1 MQKDKERKESE
12 MAVIDFIVSILSTPA
27 ILVGLIALL
36 GLVLQKAPTEQVIS
50 GTLKTIV
57 GFLVLG
63 AGASFVQTGSLLAF
77 GEVFNYAFHMQGVVT
92 NTDAFAAIAL
102 KDFGQA
108 TALIMCVGMIVNI
121 VLARFS
127 NLKFIFLTG
136 HSALYMSAMF
146 AVFLSGVGHLSGWQ
160 LVVAGGALQGLYMAL
175 APAICEPTMKKVT
188 GTDAVALGHT
198 SSVAY
203 WAAGAIGSLF
213 GKGEDTKSTEDIKF
227 SQALSFLRDTT
238 VAIGLTM
245 VLFFV
250 VVTGIAVA
258 QGILAADPSQFQNLD
273 ELLNVGTDTQ
283 TNWIVWSIKS
293 GLSFAGGVYIILA
306 GVRMVIS
313 EITPAFKGIADKL
326 VPGAKPALDCPVT
339 FAYAP
344 NAVIIGFLSS
354 FVGGIVA
361 LAILGFID
369 ASMIPVALILPG
381 VVPHFFCGATAGV
394 FGNARGGIRGCV
406 AGSFVNGL
414 LGGFL
419 PAACMPVLT
428 AQGFSNLTFG
438 DADFGTIGIL
448 LNGVMQL
455 LQGPG
460 LLVLCIVLCLLPIA
474 VSLIKP
480 AKKADAE

>member
-1 MQKDKERKESE
+1 MP
-12 MAVIDFIVSILSTPA
+12 VIDFVVSILSTPA

-36 GLVLQKAPTEQVIS
+36 GLLLQKAPLEKVIT

-108 TALIMCVGMIVNI
+108 TALIMCVGMLMNI

-160 LVVAGGALQGLYMAL
+160 LVVAGGALMGLYMAL

-213 GKGEDTKSTEDIKF
+213 SKKGEKVKSTEDINF

-258 QGILAADPSQFQNLD
+258 QGLLNEDPSQFQNLN

-293 GLSFAGGVYIILA
+293 GLAFAGGVYIILA
-306 GVRMVIS
+306 GVRMVIG

-344 NAVIIGFLSS
+344 NAVIIGFLCS
-354 FVGGIVA
+354 FAGGIVA
-361 LAILGFID
+361 LLVLGLID
-369 ASMIPVALILPG
+369 ATMIPVALILPG

-394 FGNARGGIRGCV
+394 CGNARGGIKGCV

-448 LNGVMQL
+448 LNGVMGF

-460 LLVLCIVLCLLPIA
+460 LLVLCIVLALLPIIIA
-474 VSLIKP
+474 RFVPS
-480 AKKADAE
+480 KAQAE

>member
-1 MQKDKERKESE
+1 MP
-12 MAVIDFIVSILSTPA
+12 VIDFVVSILSTPA

-36 GLVLQKAPTEQVIS
+36 GLLLQKAPLEKVIT

-108 TALIMCVGMIVNI
+108 TALIMCVGMLMNI

-146 AVFLSGVGHLSGWQ
+146 AVFLSGVGHLNGWQ
-160 LVVAGGALQGLYMAL
+160 LVVAGGALMGLYMAL

-188 GTDAVALGHT
+188 GTDAVALAHT

-213 GKGEDTKSTEDIKF
+213 SKKGEKVKSTEDINF

-258 QGILAADPSQFQNLD
+258 QGLLNEDPSQFQNLN

-293 GLSFAGGVYIILA
+293 GLAFAGGVYIILA
-306 GVRMVIS
+306 GVRMVIG

-344 NAVIIGFLSS
+344 NAVIIGFLCS
-354 FVGGIVA
+354 FAGGIVA
-361 LAILGFID
+361 LLVLGLID
-369 ASMIPVALILPG
+369 ATMIPVALILPG

-394 FGNARGGIRGCV
+394 FGNARGGIKGCV

-448 LNGVMQL
+448 LNGVMGF

-460 LLVLCIVLCLLPIA
+460 LLVLCIVLALLPIIIA
-474 VSLIKP
+474 RFVPS
-480 AKKADAE
+480 KAQAE

>member
-1 MQKDKERKESE
+1 MP
-12 MAVIDFIVSILSTPA
+12 VIDFVVSILSTPA

-36 GLVLQKAPTEQVIS
+36 GLLLQKAPLEKVIT

-108 TALIMCVGMIVNI
+108 TALIMCVGMLMNI

-160 LVVAGGALQGLYMAL
+160 LVVAGGALMGLYMAL

-213 GKGEDTKSTEDIKF
+213 AKKDEKVKSTEDINF
-227 SQALSFLRDTT
+227 SQALSFPRDTT

-258 QGILAADPSQFQNLD
+258 QGLLNEDPSQFQNLN

-293 GLSFAGGVYIILA
+293 GLAFAGGVYVILA
-306 GVRMVIS
+306 GVRMVIG

-344 NAVIIGFLSS
+344 NAVIIGFLCS
-354 FVGGIVA
+354 FAGGIVA
-361 LAILGFID
+361 LLVLGLID
-369 ASMIPVALILPG
+369 ATMIPVALILPG

-394 FGNARGGIRGCV
+394 FGNARGGIKGCV

-448 LNGVMQL
+448 LNGVMGF

-460 LLVLCIVLCLLPIA
+460 LLVLCIVLALLPIIIA
-474 VSLIKP
+474 RFVPS
-480 AKKADAE
+480 KAQTE

>member
-1 MQKDKERKESE
+1 MP
-12 MAVIDFIVSILSTPA
+12 VIDFVVSILSTPA

-36 GLVLQKAPTEQVIS
+36 GLLLQKAPLEKVIT

-108 TALIMCVGMIVNI
+108 TALIMCVGMLMNI

-160 LVVAGGALQGLYMAL
+160 LVVAGGALMGLYMAL

-213 GKGEDTKSTEDIKF
+213 SKKGEKVKSTEDINF
-227 SQALSFLRDTT
+227 SQALAFLRDTT

-258 QGILAADPSQFQNLD
+258 QGLLNEDPSQFQNLN

-293 GLSFAGGVYIILA
+293 GLAFAGGVYIILA
-306 GVRMVIS
+306 GVRMVIG

-344 NAVIIGFLSS
+344 NAVIIGFLCS
-354 FVGGIVA
+354 FAGGIVA
-361 LAILGFID
+361 LLVLGLID
-369 ASMIPVALILPG
+369 ATMIPVALILPG

-394 FGNARGGIRGCV
+394 FGNARGGIKGCV

-448 LNGVMQL
+448 LNGVMGF

-460 LLVLCIVLCLLPIA
+460 LLVLCIVLALLPIIIA
-474 VSLIKP
+474 RFVPS
-480 AKKADAE
+480 KAQAE

>member
-1 MQKDKERKESE
+1 MP
-12 MAVIDFIVSILSTPA
+12 VIDFVVSILSIPA

-36 GLVLQKAPTEQVIS
+36 GLLLQKAPLEKVIT

-108 TALIMCVGMIVNI
+108 TALIMCVGMLMNI

-127 NLKFIFLTG
+127 KLKFIFLTG

-160 LVVAGGALQGLYMAL
+160 LVVAGGALMGLYMAL

-213 GKGEDTKSTEDIKF
+213 AKKGEKVKSTEDINF

-258 QGILAADPSQFQNLD
+258 QGLLNEDPSQFQNLN

-293 GLSFAGGVYIILA
+293 GLAFAGGVYVILA
-306 GVRMVIS
+306 GVRMVIG

-344 NAVIIGFLSS
+344 NAVIIGFLCS
-354 FVGGIVA
+354 FAGGIVA
-361 LAILGFID
+361 LLVLGLID
-369 ASMIPVALILPG
+369 ATMIPVALILPG

-394 FGNARGGIRGCV
+394 FGNARGGIKGCV

-448 LNGVMQL
+448 LNGVMGF

-460 LLVLCIVLCLLPIA
+460 LLVLCIVLALLPIIIA
-474 VSLIKP
+474 RFVPS
-480 AKKADAE
+480 KAQAE

>member
-1 MQKDKERKESE
+1 MP
-12 MAVIDFIVSILSTPA
+12 VIDFVVSILSTPA

-36 GLVLQKAPTEQVIS
+36 GLLLQKAPLEKVVT

-108 TALIMCVGMIVNI
+108 TALIMCVGMLMNI

-160 LVVAGGALQGLYMAL
+160 LVVAGGALMGLYMAL

-213 GKGEDTKSTEDIKF
+213 AKKDEKVKSTEDINF

-258 QGILAADPSQFQNLD
+258 QGLLNEDPSQFQNLN

-293 GLSFAGGVYIILA
+293 GLAFAGGVYVILA
-306 GVRMVIS
+306 GVRMVIG

-344 NAVIIGFLSS
+344 NAVIIGFLCS
-354 FVGGIVA
+354 FAGGIVA
-361 LAILGFID
+361 LLVLGLID
-369 ASMIPVALILPG
+369 ATMIPVALILPG

-394 FGNARGGIRGCV
+394 FGNARGGIKGCI

-448 LNGVMQL
+448 LNGVMGF

-460 LLVLCIVLCLLPIA
+460 LLVLCIVLALLPIIIA
-474 VSLIKP
+474 RFVPS
-480 AKKADAE
+480 KAQAE

>member
-1 MQKDKERKESE
+1 MP
-12 MAVIDFIVSILSTPA
+12 VIDFVVSILSTPA

-36 GLVLQKAPTEQVIS
+36 GLLLQKAPLEKVIT

-108 TALIMCVGMIVNI
+108 TALIMCVGMLMNI

-160 LVVAGGALQGLYMAL
+160 LVVAGGALMGLYMAL

-213 GKGEDTKSTEDIKF
+213 AKKDEKVKSTEDINF

-258 QGILAADPSQFQNLD
+258 QGLLNEDPSQFQNLN

-293 GLSFAGGVYIILA
+293 GLAFAGGVYVILA
-306 GVRMVIS
+306 GVRMVIG

-344 NAVIIGFLSS
+344 NAVIIGFLCS
-354 FVGGIVA
+354 FAGGIVA
-361 LAILGFID
+361 LLVLGLID
-369 ASMIPVALILPG
+369 ATMIPVALILPG

-394 FGNARGGIRGCV
+394 FGNARGGIKGCV

-448 LNGVMQL
+448 LNGVMGF

-460 LLVLCIVLCLLPIA
+460 LLVLCIVLALLPIIIA
-474 VSLIKP
+474 RFVPS
-480 AKKADAE
+480 KAQAE

>member
-1 MQKDKERKESE
+1 MP
-12 MAVIDFIVSILSTPA
+12 VIDFVVSILSTPA

-36 GLVLQKAPTEQVIS
+36 GLLLQKAPLEKVIT

-108 TALIMCVGMIVNI
+108 TALIMCVGMLMNI

-146 AVFLSGVGHLSGWQ
+146 AVFLSGVGHLGGWQ
-160 LVVAGGALQGLYMAL
+160 LVVAGGALMGLYMAL

-213 GKGEDTKSTEDIKF
+213 AKKDEKVKSTEDINF

-258 QGILAADPSQFQNLD
+258 QGLLNEDPSQFQNLN

-293 GLSFAGGVYIILA
+293 GLAFAGGVYIILA
-306 GVRMVIS
+306 GVRMVIG

-326 VPGAKPALDCPVT
+326 VPGSKPALDCPVT

-344 NAVIIGFLSS
+344 NAVIIGFLCS
-354 FVGGIVA
+354 FAGGIVA
-361 LAILGFID
+361 LLVLGLID
-369 ASMIPVALILPG
+369 ATMIPVALILPG

-394 FGNARGGIRGCV
+394 FGNARGGIKGCV

-448 LNGVMQL
+448 LNGVMGF

-460 LLVLCIVLCLLPIA
+460 LLVLCIVLALLPIIIA
-474 VSLIKP
+474 RFVPS
-480 AKKADAE
+480 KAQAE

>member
-1 MQKDKERKESE
+1 MP
-12 MAVIDFIVSILSTPA
+12 VIDFVVSILSTPA

-36 GLVLQKAPTEQVIS
+36 GLLLQKAPLEKVIT

-108 TALIMCVGMIVNI
+108 TALIMCVGMLMNI

-160 LVVAGGALQGLYMAL
+160 LVVAGGALMGLYMAL

-188 GTDAVALGHT
+188 GTDAVALAHT

-213 GKGEDTKSTEDIKF
+213 SKKGEKVKSTEDINF

-258 QGILAADPSQFQNLD
+258 QGLLNEDPSQFQNLN

-293 GLSFAGGVYIILA
+293 GLAFAGGVYIILA
-306 GVRMVIS
+306 GVRMVIG

-344 NAVIIGFLSS
+344 NAVIIGFLCS
-354 FVGGIVA
+354 FAGGIVA
-361 LAILGFID
+361 LLVLGLID
-369 ASMIPVALILPG
+369 ATMIPVALILPG

-394 FGNARGGIRGCV
+394 FGNARGGIKGCV

-448 LNGVMQL
+448 LNGVMGF

-460 LLVLCIVLCLLPIA
+460 LLVLCIVLALLPIIIA
-474 VSLIKP
+474 RFVPS
-480 AKKADAE
+480 KAQAE

>member
-1 MQKDKERKESE
+1 MP
-12 MAVIDFIVSILSTPA
+12 VIDFVVSILSTPA

-36 GLVLQKAPTEQVIS
+36 GLLLQKAPLEKVIT

-102 KDFGQA
+102 RDFGQA
-108 TALIMCVGMIVNI
+108 TALIMCVGMLMNI

-160 LVVAGGALQGLYMAL
+160 LVVAGGALMGLYMAL

-213 GKGEDTKSTEDIKF
+213 SKKGEKVKSTEDINF

-258 QGILAADPSQFQNLD
+258 QGLLNEDPSQFQNLN

-293 GLSFAGGVYIILA
+293 GLAFAGGVYVILA
-306 GVRMVIS
+306 GVRMVIG

-344 NAVIIGFLSS
+344 NAVIIGFLCS
-354 FVGGIVA
+354 FAGGIVA
-361 LAILGFID
+361 LLVLGLID
-369 ASMIPVALILPG
+369 ATMIPVALILPG

-394 FGNARGGIRGCV
+394 FGNARGGIKGCV

-448 LNGVMQL
+448 LNGVMGF

-460 LLVLCIVLCLLPIA
+460 LLVLCIVLALLPIIIA
-474 VSLIKP
+474 RFVPS
-480 AKKADAE
+480 KAQAE

>member
-1 MQKDKERKESE
+1 MP
-12 MAVIDFIVSILSTPA
+12 VIDFVVSILSTPA

-36 GLVLQKAPTEQVIS
+36 GLLLQKAPLEKVIT

-108 TALIMCVGMIVNI
+108 TALIMCVGMLMNI

-160 LVVAGGALQGLYMAL
+160 LVVAGGALMGLYMAL

-213 GKGEDTKSTEDIKF
+213 SKKGEKVKSTEDINF

-258 QGILAADPSQFQNLD
+258 QGLLNEDPSQFQNLN

-293 GLSFAGGVYIILA
+293 GLAFAGGVYVILA
-306 GVRMVIS
+306 GVRMVIG

-344 NAVIIGFLSS
+344 NAVIIGFLCS
-354 FVGGIVA
+354 FAGGIVA
-361 LAILGFID
+361 LLVLGLID
-369 ASMIPVALILPG
+369 ATMIPVALILPG

-394 FGNARGGIRGCV
+394 FGNARGGIKGCI

-448 LNGVMQL
+448 LNGVMGF

-460 LLVLCIVLCLLPIA
+460 LLVLCIVLALLPIIIA
-474 VSLIKP
+474 RFVPS
-480 AKKADAE
+480 KAQAE

>member
-1 MQKDKERKESE
+1 MP
-12 MAVIDFIVSILSTPA
+12 VIDFVVSILSTPA

-36 GLVLQKAPTEQVIS
+36 GLLLQKAPLEKVIT

-108 TALIMCVGMIVNI
+108 TALIMCVGMLMNI

-160 LVVAGGALQGLYMAL
+160 LVVAGGALMGLYMAL

-213 GKGEDTKSTEDIKF
+213 SKKGEKVKSTEDINF

-258 QGILAADPSQFQNLD
+258 QGLLNEDPSQFQNLN

-293 GLSFAGGVYIILA
+293 GLAFAGGVYVILA
-306 GVRMVIS
+306 GVRMVIG

-344 NAVIIGFLSS
+344 NAVIIGFLCS
-354 FVGGIVA
+354 FAGGIVA
-361 LAILGFID
+361 LLVLGLID
-369 ASMIPVALILPG
+369 ATMIPVALILPG

-394 FGNARGGIRGCV
+394 FGNARGGIKGCV

-448 LNGVMQL
+448 LNGVMGF

-460 LLVLCIVLCLLPIA
+460 LLVLCIVLALLPIITA
-474 VSLIKP
+474 RFVPS
-480 AKKADAE
+480 KAQAE

>member
-1 MQKDKERKESE
+1 MP
-12 MAVIDFIVSILSTPA
+12 VIDFVVSILSTPA

-36 GLVLQKAPTEQVIS
+36 GLLLQKAPLEKVIT

-108 TALIMCVGMIVNI
+108 TALIMCVGMLMNI

-160 LVVAGGALQGLYMAL
+160 LVVAGGALMGLYMAL

-188 GTDAVALGHT
+188 GTDAVALAHT

-213 GKGEDTKSTEDIKF
+213 AKKDEKVKSTEDINF

-258 QGILAADPSQFQNLD
+258 QGLLNEDPSQFQNLN

-293 GLSFAGGVYIILA
+293 GLAFAGGVYIILA
-306 GVRMVIS
+306 GVRMVIG

-344 NAVIIGFLSS
+344 NAVIIGFLCS
-354 FVGGIVA
+354 FAGGIVA
-361 LAILGFID
+361 LLVLGLID
-369 ASMIPVALILPG
+369 ATMIPVALILPG

-394 FGNARGGIRGCV
+394 FGNARGGIKGCV

-448 LNGVMQL
+448 LNGVMGF

-460 LLVLCIVLCLLPIA
+460 LLVLCVVLALLPIIIA
-474 VSLIKP
+474 RFVPS
-480 AKKADAE
+480 KAQAE

>member
-1 MQKDKERKESE
+1 MP
-12 MAVIDFIVSILSTPA
+12 VIDFVVSILSTPA

-36 GLVLQKAPTEQVIS
+36 GLLLQKAPLEKVIT

-108 TALIMCVGMIVNI
+108 TALIMCVGMLMNI

-160 LVVAGGALQGLYMAL
+160 LVVAGGALMGLYMAL

-213 GKGEDTKSTEDIKF
+213 SKKGEKVKSTEDINF

-258 QGILAADPSQFQNLD
+258 QGLLNEDPSQFQNLN

-293 GLSFAGGVYIILA
+293 GLAFAGGVYVILA
-306 GVRMVIS
+306 GVRMVIG

-344 NAVIIGFLSS
+344 NAVIIGFLCS
-354 FVGGIVA
+354 FAGGIVA
-361 LAILGFID
+361 LLVLGLID
-369 ASMIPVALILPG
+369 ATMIPVALILPG

-394 FGNARGGIRGCV
+394 FGNARGGIKGCV

-414 LGGFL
+414 LGGLL

-448 LNGVMQL
+448 LNGVMGF

-460 LLVLCIVLCLLPIA
+460 LLVLCIVLALLPIIIA
-474 VSLIKP
+474 RFVPS
-480 AKKADAE
+480 KAQAE

>member
-1 MQKDKERKESE
+1 MP
-12 MAVIDFIVSILSTPA
+12 VIDFVVSILSTPA

-36 GLVLQKAPTEQVIS
+36 GLLLQKAPLEKVIT

-108 TALIMCVGMIVNI
+108 TALIMCVGMLMNI

-160 LVVAGGALQGLYMAL
+160 LVVAGGALMGLYMAL

-213 GKGEDTKSTEDIKF
+213 SKKGEEVKSTEDINF

-258 QGILAADPSQFQNLD
+258 QGLLNEDPSQFQNLN

-293 GLSFAGGVYIILA
+293 GLAFAGGVYVILA
-306 GVRMVIS
+306 GVRMVIG

-344 NAVIIGFLSS
+344 NAVIIGFLCS
-354 FVGGIVA
+354 FAGGIVA
-361 LAILGFID
+361 LLVLGLID
-369 ASMIPVALILPG
+369 ATMIPVALILPG

-394 FGNARGGIRGCV
+394 FGNARGGIKGCV

-448 LNGVMQL
+448 LNGVMGF

-460 LLVLCIVLCLLPIA
+460 LLVLCIVLALLPIIIA
-474 VSLIKP
+474 RFVPS
-480 AKKADAE
+480 KAQAE

>member
-1 MQKDKERKESE
+1 MP
-12 MAVIDFIVSILSTPA
+12 VIDFVVSILSTPA

-36 GLVLQKAPTEQVIS
+36 GLLLQKAPLEKVIT

-108 TALIMCVGMIVNI
+108 TALIMCVGMLMNI

-160 LVVAGGALQGLYMAL
+160 LVVAGGALMGLYMAL

-188 GTDAVALGHT
+188 GTDAVALAHT

-213 GKGEDTKSTEDIKF
+213 AKKDEKVKSTEDINF
-227 SQALSFLRDTT
+227 SQVLSFLRDTT

-258 QGILAADPSQFQNLD
+258 QGLLNEDPSQFQNLN

-293 GLSFAGGVYIILA
+293 GLAFAGGVYIILA
-306 GVRMVIS
+306 GVRMVIG

-344 NAVIIGFLSS
+344 NAVIIGFLCS
-354 FVGGIVA
+354 FAGGIVA
-361 LAILGFID
+361 LLVLGLID
-369 ASMIPVALILPG
+369 ATMIPVALILPG

-394 FGNARGGIRGCV
+394 FGNARGGIKGCV

-448 LNGVMQL
+448 LNGVMGF

-460 LLVLCIVLCLLPIA
+460 LLVLCIVLALLPIIIA
-474 VSLIKP
+474 RFVPS
-480 AKKADAE
+480 KAQAE

>member
-1 MQKDKERKESE
+1 MP
-12 MAVIDFIVSILSTPA
+12 VIDFVVSILSTPA

-36 GLVLQKAPTEQVIS
+36 GLLLQKAPLEKVIT

-108 TALIMCVGMIVNI
+108 TALIMCVGMLMNI

-160 LVVAGGALQGLYMAL
+160 LVVAGGALMGLYMAL

-188 GTDAVALGHT
+188 GTDAVALAHT

-213 GKGEDTKSTEDIKF
+213 AKKDEKVKSTEDINF

-258 QGILAADPSQFQNLD
+258 QGLLNEDPSQFQNLN

-293 GLSFAGGVYIILA
+293 GLAFAGGVYVILA
-306 GVRMVIS
+306 GVRMVIG

-344 NAVIIGFLSS
+344 NAVIIGFLCS
-354 FVGGIVA
+354 FAGGIVA
-361 LAILGFID
+361 LLVLGLID
-369 ASMIPVALILPG
+369 ATIIPVALILPG

-394 FGNARGGIRGCV
+394 FGNARGGIKGCV

-448 LNGVMQL
+448 LNGVMGF

-460 LLVLCIVLCLLPIA
+460 LLVLCIVLALLPIIIA
-474 VSLIKP
+474 RFVPS
-480 AKKADAE
+480 KAQAE

>member
-1 MQKDKERKESE
+1 MP
-12 MAVIDFIVSILSTPA
+12 VIDFVVSILSTPA

-36 GLVLQKAPTEQVIS
+36 GLLLQKAPLEKVIT

-108 TALIMCVGMIVNI
+108 TALIMCVGMLMNI

-160 LVVAGGALQGLYMAL
+160 LVVAGGALMGLYMAL

-213 GKGEDTKSTEDIKF
+213 SKKGEKVKSTEDINF

-258 QGILAADPSQFQNLD
+258 QGLLNEDPSQFQNLN
-273 ELLNVGTDTQ
+273 ELLNVGTDTE

-293 GLSFAGGVYIILA
+293 GLAFAGGVYIILA
-306 GVRMVIS
+306 GVRMVIG

-344 NAVIIGFLSS
+344 NAVIIGFLCS
-354 FVGGIVA
+354 FAGGIVA
-361 LAILGFID
+361 LLVLGLID
-369 ASMIPVALILPG
+369 ATMIPVALILPG

-394 FGNARGGIRGCV
+394 FGNARGGIKGCV

-448 LNGVMQL
+448 LNGAMGF

-460 LLVLCIVLCLLPIA
+460 LLVLCVVLALLPIIIA
-474 VSLIKP
+474 RFVPS
-480 AKKADAE
+480 KAQAE

>member
-1 MQKDKERKESE
+1 MP
-12 MAVIDFIVSILSTPA
+12 VIDFVVSILSTPA

-36 GLVLQKAPTEQVIS
+36 GLLLQKAPLEKVIT

-108 TALIMCVGMIVNI
+108 TALIMCVGMLMNI

-160 LVVAGGALQGLYMAL
+160 LVVAGGALMGLYMAI

-213 GKGEDTKSTEDIKF
+213 AKKDEKVKSTEDINF

-258 QGILAADPSQFQNLD
+258 QGLLNEDPSQFQNLN

-293 GLSFAGGVYIILA
+293 GLAFAGGVYIILA
-306 GVRMVIS
+306 GVRMVIG

-344 NAVIIGFLSS
+344 NAVIIGFLCS
-354 FVGGIVA
+354 FAGGIVA
-361 LAILGFID
+361 LLVLGLID
-369 ASMIPVALILPG
+369 ATMIPVALILPG

-394 FGNARGGIRGCV
+394 FGNARGGIKGCV

-448 LNGVMQL
+448 LNGVMGF

-460 LLVLCIVLCLLPIA
+460 LLVLCIVLALLPIIIA
-474 VSLIKP
+474 RFVPS
-480 AKKADAE
+480 KAQAE

>member
-1 MQKDKERKESE
+1 MP
-12 MAVIDFIVSILSTPA
+12 VIDFVVSILSTPA

-36 GLVLQKAPTEQVIS
+36 GLLLQKAPLEKVIT

-108 TALIMCVGMIVNI
+108 TALIMCVGMLMNI

-160 LVVAGGALQGLYMAL
+160 LVVAGGALMGLYMAL

-213 GKGEDTKSTEDIKF
+213 AKKDEKVKSTEDINF

-258 QGILAADPSQFQNLD
+258 QGLLNEDPSQFQNLN

-293 GLSFAGGVYIILA
+293 GLAFAGGVYIILA
-306 GVRMVIS
+306 GVRMVIG

-344 NAVIIGFLSS
+344 NAVIIGFLCS
-354 FVGGIVA
+354 FAGGIVA
-361 LAILGFID
+361 LLVLGLID
-369 ASMIPVALILPG
+369 ATMIPVALILPG

-394 FGNARGGIRGCV
+394 FGNARGGIKGCV

-448 LNGVMQL
+448 LNGVMGF

-460 LLVLCIVLCLLPIA
+460 LLVLCIVLALLPIIIA
-474 VSLIKP
+474 RFVPS
-480 AKKADAE
+480 KAQAE

>member
-1 MQKDKERKESE
+1 MP
-12 MAVIDFIVSILSTPA
+12 VIDFVVSILSTPA

-36 GLVLQKAPTEQVIS
+36 GLLLQKAPLEKVIT

-108 TALIMCVGMIVNI
+108 TALIMCVGMLMNI

-160 LVVAGGALQGLYMAL
+160 LVVAGGALMGLYMAL

-188 GTDAVALGHT
+188 GTDAVALAHT

-213 GKGEDTKSTEDIKF
+213 AKKDEKVKSTEDINF

-258 QGILAADPSQFQNLD
+258 QGLLNEDPSQFQNLN

-293 GLSFAGGVYIILA
+293 GLAFAGGVYVILA
-306 GVRMVIS
+306 GVRMVIG

-344 NAVIIGFLSS
+344 NAVIIGFLCS
-354 FVGGIVA
+354 FAGGIVA
-361 LAILGFID
+361 LLVLGLID
-369 ASMIPVALILPG
+369 ATMIPVALILPG

-394 FGNARGGIRGCV
+394 FGNARGGIKGCV

-448 LNGVMQL
+448 LNGVMGF

-460 LLVLCIVLCLLPIA
+460 LLVLCIVLALLPIIIA
-474 VSLIKP
+474 RFVPS
-480 AKKADAE
+480 KAQAE

>member
-1 MQKDKERKESE
+1 MP
-12 MAVIDFIVSILSTPA
+12 VIDFVVSILSTPA

-36 GLVLQKAPTEQVIS
+36 GLLLQKAPLEKVIT

-108 TALIMCVGMIVNI
+108 TALIMCVGMLMNI

-160 LVVAGGALQGLYMAL
+160 LVVAGGALMGLYMAL

-213 GKGEDTKSTEDIKF
+213 SKKGEKGKSTEDINF

-258 QGILAADPSQFQNLD
+258 QGLLNEDPSQFQNLN

-293 GLSFAGGVYIILA
+293 GLAFAGGVYVILA
-306 GVRMVIS
+306 GVRMVIG

-344 NAVIIGFLSS
+344 NAVIIGFLCS
-354 FVGGIVA
+354 FAGGIVA
-361 LAILGFID
+361 LLVLGLID
-369 ASMIPVALILPG
+369 ATMIPVALILPG

-394 FGNARGGIRGCV
+394 FGNARGGIKGCV

-448 LNGVMQL
+448 LNGVMGF

-460 LLVLCIVLCLLPIA
+460 LLVLCIVLALLPIIIA
-474 VSLIKP
+474 RFVPS
-480 AKKADAE
+480 KAQAE

>member
-1 MQKDKERKESE
+1 MP
-12 MAVIDFIVSILSTPA
+12 VIDFVVSILSTPA

-36 GLVLQKAPTEQVIS
+36 GLLLQKAPLEKVIT

-108 TALIMCVGMIVNI
+108 TALIMCVGMLMNI

-160 LVVAGGALQGLYMAL
+160 LVVAGGALMGLYMAL

-213 GKGEDTKSTEDIKF
+213 SKKGEKVKSTEDINF

-258 QGILAADPSQFQNLD
+258 QGLLNEDPSQFQNLN

-293 GLSFAGGVYIILA
+293 GLAFAGGVYVILA
-306 GVRMVIS
+306 GVRMVIG

-344 NAVIIGFLSS
+344 NAVIIGFLCS
-354 FVGGIVA
+354 FAGGIVA
-361 LAILGFID
+361 LLVLGLID
-369 ASMIPVALILPG
+369 ATMIPVALILPG

-394 FGNARGGIRGCV
+394 FGNARGGIKGCV

-448 LNGVMQL
+448 LNGVMGF

-460 LLVLCIVLCLLPIA
+460 LLVLCIVLALLPIVIA
-474 VSLIKP
+474 RFVPS
-480 AKKADAE
+480 KAQAE

>member
-1 MQKDKERKESE
+1 MP
-12 MAVIDFIVSILSTPA
+12 VIDFVVSILSTPA

-36 GLVLQKAPTEQVIS
+36 GLLLQEAPLEKVIT

-108 TALIMCVGMIVNI
+108 TALIMCVGMLMNI

-160 LVVAGGALQGLYMAL
+160 LVVAGGALMGLYMAL

-213 GKGEDTKSTEDIKF
+213 SKKGEKGKSTEDINF

-258 QGILAADPSQFQNLD
+258 QGLLNEDPSQFQNLN

-293 GLSFAGGVYIILA
+293 GLAFAGGVYVILA
-306 GVRMVIS
+306 GVRMVIG

-344 NAVIIGFLSS
+344 NAVIIGFLCS
-354 FVGGIVA
+354 FAGGIVA
-361 LAILGFID
+361 LLVLGLID
-369 ASMIPVALILPG
+369 ATMIPVALILPG

-394 FGNARGGIRGCV
+394 FGNARGGIKGCV

-448 LNGVMQL
+448 LNGVMGF

-460 LLVLCIVLCLLPIA
+460 LLVLCIVLALLPIIIA
-474 VSLIKP
+474 RFVPS
-480 AKKADAE
+480 KAQAE

>member
-1 MQKDKERKESE
+1 MP
-12 MAVIDFIVSILSTPA
+12 VIDFVVSILSTPA

-36 GLVLQKAPTEQVIS
+36 GLLLQKAPLEKVIT

-108 TALIMCVGMIVNI
+108 TALIMCVGMLMNI

-160 LVVAGGALQGLYMAL
+160 LVVAGGALMGLYMAL

-213 GKGEDTKSTEDIKF
+213 SKKGEKVKSTEDINF

-258 QGILAADPSQFQNLD
+258 QGLLNEDPSQFQNLN

-293 GLSFAGGVYIILA
+293 GLAFAGGVYVILA
-306 GVRMVIS
+306 GVRMVIG

-344 NAVIIGFLSS
+344 NAVIIGFLCS
-354 FVGGIVA
+354 FAGGIVA
-361 LAILGFID
+361 LLVLGLID
-369 ASMIPVALILPG
+369 ATMIPVALILPG

-394 FGNARGGIRGCV
+394 FGNARGGIKGCV

-448 LNGVMQL
+448 LNGAMGF

-460 LLVLCIVLCLLPIA
+460 LLVLCVVLALLPIIIA
-474 VSLIKP
+474 RFVPS
-480 AKKADAE
+480 KAQAE

>member
-1 MQKDKERKESE
+1 MP
-12 MAVIDFIVSILSTPA
+12 VIDFVVSILSTPA

-36 GLVLQKAPTEQVIS
+36 GLLLQKAPLEKVIT

-108 TALIMCVGMIVNI
+108 TALIMCVGMLMNI

-160 LVVAGGALQGLYMAL
+160 LVVAGGALMGLYMAL

-213 GKGEDTKSTEDIKF
+213 SKKGEKVKSTEDINF

-258 QGILAADPSQFQNLD
+258 QGLLNEDPSQFQNLN

-293 GLSFAGGVYIILA
+293 GLAFAGGVYVILA
-306 GVRMVIS
+306 GVRMVIG

-344 NAVIIGFLSS
+344 NAVIIGFLCS
-354 FVGGIVA
+354 FAGGIVA
-361 LAILGFID
+361 LLVLGLID
-369 ASMIPVALILPG
+369 ATMIPVALILPG

-394 FGNARGGIRGCV
+394 FGNARGGIKGCV

-448 LNGVMQL
+448 LNGVMGF

-460 LLVLCIVLCLLPIA
+460 LLVLCIVLALLPIIIA
-474 VSLIKP
+474 RFVPS
-480 AKKADAE
+480 KAQAE

>member
-1 MQKDKERKESE
+1 MP
-12 MAVIDFIVSILSTPA
+12 VIDFVVSILSTPA

-36 GLVLQKAPTEQVIS
+36 GLLLQKAPLEKVIT

-108 TALIMCVGMIVNI
+108 TALIMCVGMLMNI

-160 LVVAGGALQGLYMAL
+160 LVVAGGALMGLYMAL

-213 GKGEDTKSTEDIKF
+213 SKKGEKVKSTEDINF

-258 QGILAADPSQFQNLD
+258 QGLLNEDPSQFQNLN

-293 GLSFAGGVYIILA
+293 GLAFAGGVYVILA
-306 GVRMVIS
+306 GVRMVIG

-344 NAVIIGFLSS
+344 NAVIIGFLCS
-354 FVGGIVA
+354 FAGGIVA
-361 LAILGFID
+361 LLVLGLID
-369 ASMIPVALILPG
+369 ATMIPVALILPG

-394 FGNARGGIRGCV
+394 FGNARGGIKGCV

-448 LNGVMQL
+448 LNGVMGF

-460 LLVLCIVLCLLPIA
+460 LLVLCIVLALLPIIIA
-474 VSLIKP
+474 RFVPSKVQ
-480 AKKADAE
+480 AE

>member
-1 MQKDKERKESE
+1 MP
-12 MAVIDFIVSILSTPA
+12 VIDFVVSILSTPA

-36 GLVLQKAPTEQVIS
+36 GLLLQKAPLEKVIT

-102 KDFGQA
+102 RDFGQA
-108 TALIMCVGMIVNI
+108 TALIMCVGMLMNI

-160 LVVAGGALQGLYMAL
+160 LVVAGGALMGLYTAL

-213 GKGEDTKSTEDIKF
+213 AKKDEKVKSTEDINF

-258 QGILAADPSQFQNLD
+258 QGLLNEDPSQFQNLN
-273 ELLNVGTDTQ
+273 ELLNVGTDTE

-293 GLSFAGGVYIILA
+293 GLAFAGGVYIILA
-306 GVRMVIS
+306 GVRMVIG

-344 NAVIIGFLSS
+344 NAVIIGFLCS
-354 FVGGIVA
+354 FAGGIVA
-361 LAILGFID
+361 LLVLGLID
-369 ASMIPVALILPG
+369 ATMIPVALILPG

-394 FGNARGGIRGCV
+394 FGNARGGIKGCV

-448 LNGVMQL
+448 LNGVMGF

-460 LLVLCIVLCLLPIA
+460 LLVLCIVLALLPIIIA
-474 VSLIKP
+474 RFVPS
-480 AKKADAE
+480 KAQAE

>member
-1 MQKDKERKESE
+1 MP
-12 MAVIDFIVSILSTPA
+12 VIDFVVSILSTPA

-36 GLVLQKAPTEQVIS
+36 GLLLQKAPLEKVIT

-108 TALIMCVGMIVNI
+108 TALIMCVGMLMNI

-160 LVVAGGALQGLYMAL
+160 LVVAGGALMGLFMAL

-213 GKGEDTKSTEDIKF
+213 SKKGEKGKSTEDINF

-258 QGILAADPSQFQNLD
+258 QGLLNEDPSQFQNLN

-293 GLSFAGGVYIILA
+293 GLAFAGGVYVILA
-306 GVRMVIS
+306 GVRMVIG

-344 NAVIIGFLSS
+344 NAVIIGFLCS
-354 FVGGIVA
+354 FAGGIVA
-361 LAILGFID
+361 LLVLGLID
-369 ASMIPVALILPG
+369 ATMIPVALILPG

-394 FGNARGGIRGCV
+394 FGNARGGIKGCV

-448 LNGVMQL
+448 LNGVMGF

-460 LLVLCIVLCLLPIA
+460 LLVLCIVLALLPIIIA
-474 VSLIKP
+474 RFVPS
-480 AKKADAE
+480 KAQAE

>member
-1 MQKDKERKESE
+1 MP
-12 MAVIDFIVSILSTPA
+12 VIDFVVSILSTPA

-36 GLVLQKAPTEQVIS
+36 GLLLQKAPLEKVIT

-108 TALIMCVGMIVNI
+108 TALIMSVGMLMNI

-160 LVVAGGALQGLYMAL
+160 LVVAGGALMGLYMAL

-188 GTDAVALGHT
+188 GTDAVALAHT

-213 GKGEDTKSTEDIKF
+213 AKKDEKVKSTEDINF

-258 QGILAADPSQFQNLD
+258 QGLLNEDPSQFQNLN

-293 GLSFAGGVYIILA
+293 GLAFAGGVYVILA
-306 GVRMVIS
+306 GVRMVIG

-344 NAVIIGFLSS
+344 NAVIIGFLCS
-354 FVGGIVA
+354 FAGGIVA
-361 LAILGFID
+361 LLVLGLID
-369 ASMIPVALILPG
+369 ATMIPVALILPG

-394 FGNARGGIRGCV
+394 FGNARGGIKGCV

-448 LNGVMQL
+448 LNGVMGF

-460 LLVLCIVLCLLPIA
+460 LLVLCIVLALLPIIIA
-474 VSLIKP
+474 RFVPS
-480 AKKADAE
+480 KAQAE

>member
-1 MQKDKERKESE
+1 MP
-12 MAVIDFIVSILSTPA
+12 VIDFVVSILSTPA

-36 GLVLQKAPTEQVIS
+36 GLLLQKAPLEKVIT

-108 TALIMCVGMIVNI
+108 TALIMCVGMLMNI

-160 LVVAGGALQGLYMAL
+160 LVVAGGALMGLYMAL

-213 GKGEDTKSTEDIKF
+213 AKKDEKVKSTEDINF

-258 QGILAADPSQFQNLD
+258 QGLLNEDLSQFQNLN

-293 GLSFAGGVYIILA
+293 GLAFAGGVYIILA
-306 GVRMVIS
+306 GVRMVIG

-344 NAVIIGFLSS
+344 NAVIIGFLCS
-354 FVGGIVA
+354 FAGGIVA
-361 LAILGFID
+361 LLVLGLID
-369 ASMIPVALILPG
+369 ATMIPVALILPG

-394 FGNARGGIRGCV
+394 FGNARGGIKGCV

-448 LNGVMQL
+448 LNGVMGF

-460 LLVLCIVLCLLPIA
+460 LLVLCIVLALLPIIIA
-474 VSLIKP
+474 RFVPS
-480 AKKADAE
+480 KAQAE

>member
-1 MQKDKERKESE
+1 MP
-12 MAVIDFIVSILSTPA
+12 VIDFVVSILSTPA

-36 GLVLQKAPTEQVIS
+36 GLLLQKAPLEKVIT

-108 TALIMCVGMIVNI
+108 TALIMCVGMLMNI

-160 LVVAGGALQGLYMAL
+160 LVVAGGALMGLYMAL

-213 GKGEDTKSTEDIKF
+213 SKKDEKVKSTEDINF

-258 QGILAADPSQFQNLD
+258 QGLLNEDPSQFQNLN

-293 GLSFAGGVYIILA
+293 GLAFAGGVYIILA
-306 GVRMVIS
+306 GVRMVIG

-344 NAVIIGFLSS
+344 NAVIIGFLCS
-354 FVGGIVA
+354 FAGGIVA
-361 LAILGFID
+361 LLVLGLID
-369 ASMIPVALILPG
+369 ATMIPVALILPG

-394 FGNARGGIRGCV
+394 FGNARGGIKGCV

-448 LNGVMQL
+448 LNGVMGF

-460 LLVLCIVLCLLPIA
+460 LLVLCIVLALLPIIIA
-474 VSLIKP
+474 RFVPS
-480 AKKADAE
+480 KAQAE

>member
-1 MQKDKERKESE
+1 MP
-12 MAVIDFIVSILSTPA
+12 VIDFVVSILSTPA

-36 GLVLQKAPTEQVIS
+36 GLLLQKAPLEKVIT

-108 TALIMCVGMIVNI
+108 TALIMCVGMLMNI

-160 LVVAGGALQGLYMAL
+160 LVVAGGALMGLYMAL

-213 GKGEDTKSTEDIKF
+213 SKKDEKVKSTEDINF

-258 QGILAADPSQFQNLD
+258 QGLLNEDPSQFQNLN

-293 GLSFAGGVYIILA
+293 GLAFAGGVYIILA
-306 GVRMVIS
+306 GVRMVIG

-344 NAVIIGFLSS
+344 NAVIIGFLCS
-354 FVGGIVA
+354 FAGGIVA
-361 LAILGFID
+361 LLVLGVID
-369 ASMIPVALILPG
+369 ATMIPVALILPG

-394 FGNARGGIRGCV
+394 FGNARGGIKGCV

-448 LNGVMQL
+448 LNGVMGF

-460 LLVLCIVLCLLPIA
+460 LLVLCIVLALLPIIIA
-474 VSLIKP
+474 RFVPS
-480 AKKADAE
+480 KAQAE

>member
-1 MQKDKERKESE
+1 MP
-12 MAVIDFIVSILSTPA
+12 VIDFVVSILSTPA

-36 GLVLQKAPTEQVIS
+36 GLLLQKAPLEKVIT

-108 TALIMCVGMIVNI
+108 TALIMCVGMLMNI

-160 LVVAGGALQGLYMAL
+160 LVVAGGALMGLYMAL

-213 GKGEDTKSTEDIKF
+213 SKKGEKVKSTEDINF

-258 QGILAADPSQFQNLD
+258 QGLLNEDPSQFQNLN

-293 GLSFAGGVYIILA
+293 GLAFAGGVYIILA
-306 GVRMVIS
+306 GVRMVIG

-344 NAVIIGFLSS
+344 NAVIIGFLCS
-354 FVGGIVA
+354 FAGGIVA
-361 LAILGFID
+361 LLVLGLID
-369 ASMIPVALILPG
+369 ATMIPVALILPG

-394 FGNARGGIRGCV
+394 FGNARGGIKGCV

-448 LNGVMQL
+448 LNGVMGF

-460 LLVLCIVLCLLPIA
+460 LLVLCIVLALLPIIIA
-474 VSLIKP
+474 RFVPS
-480 AKKADAE
+480 KAQAE

>member
-1 MQKDKERKESE
+1 MP
-12 MAVIDFIVSILSTPA
+12 VIDFVVSILSTPA

-36 GLVLQKAPTEQVIS
+36 GLLLQKAPLEKVIT

-108 TALIMCVGMIVNI
+108 TALIMCVGMLMNI

-160 LVVAGGALQGLYMAL
+160 LVVAGGALMGLYMAL

-213 GKGEDTKSTEDIKF
+213 AKKDEKVKSTEDINF

-258 QGILAADPSQFQNLD
+258 QGLLNEDPSQFQNLN

-293 GLSFAGGVYIILA
+293 GLAFAGGVYIILA
-306 GVRMVIS
+306 GVRMVIG

-344 NAVIIGFLSS
+344 NAVIIGFLCS
-354 FVGGIVA
+354 FAGGIVA
-361 LAILGFID
+361 LLVLGLID
-369 ASMIPVALILPG
+369 ATMIPVALILPG

-394 FGNARGGIRGCV
+394 FGNARGGIKGCV

-448 LNGVMQL
+448 LNGVMGF

-460 LLVLCIVLCLLPIA
+460 LLVLCVVLALLPIIIA
-474 VSLIKP
+474 RFVPS
-480 AKKADAE
+480 KAQAE

>member
-1 MQKDKERKESE
+1 MP
-12 MAVIDFIVSILSTPA
+12 VIDFVVSILSTPA

-36 GLVLQKAPTEQVIS
+36 GLLLQKAPLEKVIT

-108 TALIMCVGMIVNI
+108 TALIMCVGMLMNI

-160 LVVAGGALQGLYMAL
+160 LVVAGGALMGLYMAL

-188 GTDAVALGHT
+188 GTDAVALAHT

-213 GKGEDTKSTEDIKF
+213 AKKDEKVKSAEDINF

-258 QGILAADPSQFQNLD
+258 QGLLNEDPSQFQNLN

-293 GLSFAGGVYIILA
+293 GLAFAGGVYVILA
-306 GVRMVIS
+306 GVRMVIG

-344 NAVIIGFLSS
+344 NAVIIGFLCS
-354 FVGGIVA
+354 FAGGIVA
-361 LAILGFID
+361 LLVLGLID
-369 ASMIPVALILPG
+369 ATIIPVALILPG

-394 FGNARGGIRGCV
+394 FGNARGGIKGCV

-448 LNGVMQL
+448 LNGVMGF

-460 LLVLCIVLCLLPIA
+460 LLVLCIVLALLPIIIA
-474 VSLIKP
+474 RFVPS
-480 AKKADAE
+480 KAQAE

>member
-1 MQKDKERKESE
+1 MP
-12 MAVIDFIVSILSTPA
+12 VIDFVVSILSTPA

-36 GLVLQKAPTEQVIS
+36 GLLMQKAPLEKVIT

-108 TALIMCVGMIVNI
+108 TALIMCVGMLMNI

-160 LVVAGGALQGLYMAL
+160 LVVAGGALMGLYMAL

-188 GTDAVALGHT
+188 GTDAVALAHT

-213 GKGEDTKSTEDIKF
+213 AKKDEKVKSTEDINF

-258 QGILAADPSQFQNLD
+258 QGLLNEDPSQFQNLN

-293 GLSFAGGVYIILA
+293 GLAFAGGVYVILA
-306 GVRMVIS
+306 GVRMVIG

-344 NAVIIGFLSS
+344 NAVIIGFLCS
-354 FVGGIVA
+354 FAGGIVA
-361 LAILGFID
+361 LLVLGLID
-369 ASMIPVALILPG
+369 ATMIPVALILPG

-394 FGNARGGIRGCV
+394 FGNARGGIKGCV

-448 LNGVMQL
+448 LNGVMGF

-460 LLVLCIVLCLLPIA
+460 LLVLCIVLALLPIIIA
-474 VSLIKP
+474 RFVPS
-480 AKKADAE
+480 KAQAE

>member
-1 MQKDKERKESE
+1 MP
-12 MAVIDFIVSILSTPA
+12 VIDFVVSILSTPA

-36 GLVLQKAPTEQVIS
+36 GLLLQKAPLEKVIT

-102 KDFGQA
+102 RDFGQA
-108 TALIMCVGMIVNI
+108 TALIMCVGMLMNI

-160 LVVAGGALQGLYMAL
+160 LVVAGGALMGLYMAL

-213 GKGEDTKSTEDIKF
+213 AKKDEKVKSTEDINF

-258 QGILAADPSQFQNLD
+258 QGLLNEDPSQFQNLN
-273 ELLNVGTDTQ
+273 ELLNVGTDTE

-293 GLSFAGGVYIILA
+293 GLAFAGGVYIILA
-306 GVRMVIS
+306 GVRMVIG

-344 NAVIIGFLSS
+344 NAVIIGFLCS
-354 FVGGIVA
+354 FAGGIVA
-361 LAILGFID
+361 LLVLGLID
-369 ASMIPVALILPG
+369 ATMIPVALILPG

-394 FGNARGGIRGCV
+394 FGNARGGIKGCV

-448 LNGVMQL
+448 LNGVMGF

-460 LLVLCIVLCLLPIA
+460 LLVLCIVLALLPIIIA
-474 VSLIKP
+474 RFVPS
-480 AKKADAE
+480 KAQAE